1 MDKKTLENLA
11 EFICGTN
18 EEIYPVYRKGSDLTS
33 FFHSVGIS
41 VYHDGSTR
49 AKWVFEQLVSCSKS
63 QLADVLKR
71 LASPKEYSGNHSKVI
86 SALRLLNKIL
96 YIEGFEIYLEGIE
109 PKFKKIQINFS
120 EKIEPEFKPIPRP
133 NFLVLGLEPGVGEIL
148 DYRWDEIQRCI
159 EADADLSAVILMG
172 SLLEGLLLGVIHKNI
187 KLANQ
192 AYSAPK
198 TREGK
203 VKPFSEWKLSEMIDV
218 AHSLGWIEI
227 DVKRFSHSLRE
238 FRNLIH
244 PYEHMISNFNPNKD
258 TTSISWL
265 VVQAAINDL
274 TKTLS

>member
-1 MDKKTLENLA
+1 M
-11 EFICGTN
+11 
-18 EEIYPVYRKGSDLTS
+18 
-33 FFHSVGIS
+33 
-41 VYHDGSTR
+41 
-49 AKWVFEQLVSCSKS
+49 
-63 QLADVLKR
+63 
-71 LASPKEYSGNHSKVI
+71 ASPKEYSGNHSKVI

-96 YIEGFEIYLEGIE
+96 YIEGFEIYLEEIE

-159 EADADLSAVILMG
+159 EADANLSAVILMG